1 MFRMAISVR
10 EKIYQTI
17 RDEITFGQLL
27 PSERLIEK
35 DLVKR
40 YSASRNTIREC
51 LRQLQSEGLLEF
63 TANKGVRISK
73 LSTKQV
79 DEIYTLRM
87 LLESFATRLSAQ
99 KATPEQVAYLENL
112 QHGCIKAVV
121 DPDFRAWIKNNTAFH
136 NFFYENCGNDNLK
149 PILDSLK
156 RRVYRYQYIIISIP
170 GNWDKFLLSHE
181 KILQAFRDN
190 DGRAAEK
197 HMRYHLNHNR
207 KLLLDHLKEFPG
219 LYPA

>member
-1 MFRMAISVR
+1 MKKF
-10 EKIYQTI
+10 YQAI

-27 PSERLIEK
+27 PSERLVENDLAEK
-35 DLVKR
+35 
-40 YSASRNTIREC
+40 YGASRNTIREC
-51 LRQLQSEGLLEF
+51 LRQLQSEGLVEF

-79 DEIYTLRM
+79 DEIYSLRM
-87 LLESFATRLSAQ
+87 LLESFATRLCAQ

-112 QHGCIKAVV
+112 QRGCVKAASES
-121 DPDFRAWIKNNTAFH
+121 DFKAWVKHNTDFH

-149 PILDSLK
+149 LLLDTLK

-170 GNWDKFLLSHE
+170 GNWEKFLASHE
-181 KILQAFRDN
+181 KILRACRDH
-190 DGRAAEK
+190 DGRSAEK

-207 KLLLDHLKEFPG
+207 ELLLDHLKKFPG
-219 LYPA
+219 LHPA